1 MKSGGLFRFV
11 EQKTFAFGD
20 TLSFDM
26 PRGFDLDTILVEV
39 TGSLTITT
47 APTQYHA
54 NSAARL
60 IDRLELFSDGST
72 KLTEASG
79 IMKSLGLFE
88 RGMKRSITNP
98 GGAATGTV
106 PVKAYYVLDRINAD
120 GLRPK
125 DSSLHTQSPFMSKLT
140 MEVKTTSSINDL
152 VHTAGSFNGALNSI
166 TVKVYVAQTREFTQ
180 AGLAEG
186 RMVKN
191 ESLIV
196 ETIDSTTT
204 NHRVK
209 LATGMMLR
217 GCQIYALDD
226 SGALDNTIIN
236 NIQIKS
242 GSDVPFSF
250 DGATVETINKLS
262 YDISDNQWLDGFY
275 FADLTP
281 MGNLNKL
288 YDARGASELDLILDV
303 TKPSGGD
310 GTVVIVPQQFIQ
322 QAPLQQ

>member
-1 MKSGGLFRFV
+1 MKSGGLYRFV
-11 EQKTFAFGD
+11 EQKTFQFGD

-47 APTQYHA
+47 APTSYHA

-60 IDRLELFSDGST
+60 VDRLELFSDGST
-72 KLTEASG
+72 KLTEISG
-79 IMKSLGLFE
+79 VMACLGDFE
-88 RGMKRSITNP
+88 RAMTRQVVNP
-98 GGAATGTV
+98 GASATGTV
-106 PVKAYYVLDRINAD
+106 PVTAYYVLDRVNAD

-125 DSSLHTQSPFMSKLT
+125 DSALHTQSPYMSKLT
-140 MEVKTTSSINDL
+140 MEVKTGALNDL
-152 VHTAGSFNGALNSI
+152 VNSAGSFNGALNSI
-166 TVKVYVAQTREFTQ
+166 TVKVYVAQTREFT
-180 AGLAEG
+180 AEG
-186 RMVKN
+186 LTEQRLVKN

-204 NHRVK
+204 NKRIK

-217 GCQIYALDD
+217 GCKIYALDD
-226 SGALDNTIIN
+226 SGVLDNTIIN

-242 GSDVPFSF
+242 GADVPYSY
-250 DGATVETINKLS
+250 DGATVRAFNKIS
-262 YDISDNQWLDGFY
+262 YRITDNQHLDGFY

-281 MGNLNKL
+281 NGNLNKL
-288 YDARGASELDLILDV
+288 YDAINVSELDLILDV

-310 GTVVIVPQQFIQ
+310 GTIVIVPQQFIRQ
-322 QAPLQQ
+322 PALSK